1 MISKSIINACM
12 AAGKTENKEAIICE
26 LINHIALSCRDYN
39 DQKASHI
46 LEMLVDKNAFV
57 TLNKVNPK
65 WIESNSGQL
74 MYGSDK
80 YNIRNIVIDSIDNI
94 ECTVRVKF
102 EYLEKINEDRDD
114 INYTSSY
121 TDIDFINNP
130 EILK

>member
-26 LINHIALSCRDYN
+26 LINHIEQCYCDYN
-39 DQKASHI
+39 GHKTGHI

-57 TLNKVNPK
+57 NIDKVNFK
-65 WIESNSGQL
+65 QVEKYLLMIYASN
-74 MYGSDK
+74 K
-80 YNIRNIVIDSIDNI
+80 YNIRNIAIDSVDNI
-94 ECTVRVKF
+94 ECTVKVKF
-102 EYLEKINEDRDD
+102 EYLEKINEDRGD

-121 TDIDFINNP
+121 TDIDFIDNP

>member
-1 MISKSIINACM
+1 MITKSIINACM
-12 AAGKTENKEAIICE
+12 AAGKAENKEAIIYE
-26 LINHIALSCRDYN
+26 LFNHIALSCRDYN

-102 EYLEKINEDRDD
+102 EYLEKINEDRGD

-121 TDIDFINNP
+121 TDINFIDNP